1 MNYRLFFICFFI
13 LNASVININAQNVSP
28 KKRIYGI
35 VIKGGHV
42 IDAKNNINEVMDIA
56 TEIASPS
63 QKGQPVQEP
72 KIALI
77 AKNIDT
83 ALALQV
89 VNAKGMYV
97 SPGLIDLHTHVFYG
111 HSKNDY
117 LGNGSIAVI
126 PDSYTFRTG
135 VTTVVD
141 AGGAGQFGRGRFVG
155 GMCRQVLDELDQP
168 ERGS

>member
-13 LNASVININAQNVSP
+13 LNASVIDVNAQNVSP

-42 IDAKNNINEVMDIA
+42 IDPKNNINEVMDIA
-56 TEIASPS
+56 TEIAPPS
-63 QKGQPVQEP
+63 IKGQPAVEP

-97 SPGLIDLHTHVFYG
+97 SPGLIDIHTHVFYG
-111 HSKNDY
+111 IQKA
-117 LGNGSIAVI
+117 I
-126 PDSYTFRTG
+126 T
-135 VTTVVD
+135 
-141 AGGAGQFGRGRFVG
+141 
-155 GMCRQVLDELDQP
+155 
-168 ERGS
+168 

>member
-1 MNYRLFFICFFI
+1 MYRLFFVCF
-13 LNASVININAQNVSP
+13 LTLTVSGFEVYSQSLAA

-42 IDAKNNINEVMDIA
+42 IDPKNNINEVMDIA
-56 TEIASPS
+56 TEIAPPS
-63 QKGQPVQEP
+63 IEGQPAVEP

-97 SPGLIDLHTHVFYG
+97 SPGLIDIHTHVFYG
-111 HSKNDY
+111 HSKSDY
-117 LGNGSIAVI
+117 LSNGS
-126 PDSYTFRTG
+126 
-135 VTTVVD
+135 
-141 AGGAGQFGRGRFVG
+141 
-155 GMCRQVLDELDQP
+155 
-168 ERGS
+168 